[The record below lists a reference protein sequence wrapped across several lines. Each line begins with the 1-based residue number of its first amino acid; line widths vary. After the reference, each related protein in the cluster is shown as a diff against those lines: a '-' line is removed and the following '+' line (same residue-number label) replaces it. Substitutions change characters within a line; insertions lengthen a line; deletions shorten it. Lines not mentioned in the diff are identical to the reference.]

1 MKKILALLLAAMMV
15 IPMAA
20 CNQAQSD
27 GSTDGSTPSSST
39 PSGSTS
45 TAPTGDVEM
54 KYMTG
59 EELSEVLGQEGYLV
73 LDVRK
78 AADYETSHIPG
89 AVSADMDAAVNGDTE
104 AGIETMTAA
113 TEGVDDTIVLVC
125 YSGKKYAEKA
135 TSLMEQMGVAP
146 GNIFTLEGGQNGWAE
161 AGDAYTALLTS
172 GQTDAPEAPAASDK
186 LLTPDAL
193 EAMMAEQEVK
203 IFDLRD
209 AEDYEAGH
217 IPGAMNI
224 NNKEFE
230 NPDNP
235 VDGEIATVEQFE
247 ALMSSYGVTSDDVI
261 VTYASASKPQMA
273 PRLIW
278 TLQVY
283 GHTNTYLLD
292 GHYEQWE
299 QSGKEI
305 ETGAAPAVE
314 PSEYKVISADDHS
327 INVGK
332 DAVINKS
339 EDTVLLDARPT
350 AEYLGETVS
359 EGNARGGHIPGAVN
373 VPYMSTVDENGL
385 FYDVDYL
392 TDLYSSVGVTPDK
405 EIIVYCQRGHR
416 ASHSWFVL
424 EHILGYD
431 NVKVYDG
438 SMMEWSNL
446 MDQPIST
453 ESEVVVDTAAAGT
466 GSRSSF

>member
-1 MKKILALLLAAMMV
+1 MKKRSCISLLASL
-15 IPMAA
+15 MAVVLLA
-20 CNQAQSD
+20 TSCSTT
-27 GSTDGSTPSSST
+27 GSGSGSTP
-39 PSGSTS
+39 GTS
-45 TAPTGDVEM
+45 TTPQYITKEDLKADLEAG
-54 KYMTG
+54 G
-59 EELSEVLGQEGYLV
+59 EGYIV

-78 AADYETSHIPG
+78 AADYDADHIQG
-89 AVSADMDAAVNGDTE
+89 AYSADVDPTISSSD
-104 AGIETMTAA
+104 
-113 TEGVDDTIVLVC
+113 DDTSVANLKAALLEATGSETGEDDDKFVLVC
-125 YSGKKYAEKA
+125 YSGKKYAEAA
-135 TSLMEQMGVAP
+135 TRLLEGMGVASS
-146 GNIFTLEGGQNGWAE
+146 NLYTLEGGQNGWTE
-161 AGDAYTALLTS
+161 AGDAYTALMQS
-172 GQTDAPEAPAASDK
+172 GQTQTVSAKSEK
-186 LLTPDAL
+186 LLTPDML
-193 EAMMAEQEVK
+193 EQMMAEQEIK
-203 IFDLRD
+203 IFDLRS
-209 AEDYEAGH
+209 AEDFEAGH

-299 QSGKEI
+299 QAGKEI
-305 ETGAAPAVE
+305 ETGPNPTFE

-327 INVGK
+327 INVDK
-332 DAVINKS
+332 EAVINKA
-339 EDTVLLDARPT
+339 EGTVLLDARPT
-350 AEYLGETVS
+350 DDYTGASVAD
-359 EGNARGGHIPGAVN
+359 GNARGGHIPGAVD

-385 FYDVDYL
+385 FYDAEYL
-392 TDLYSSVGVTPDK
+392 TDLYSSVGVTADK

-416 ASHSWFVL
+416 ASHTWFVL
-424 EHILGYD
+424 EHILGFD

-453 ESEVVVDTAAAGT
+453 EPEVVVDVANVGAG
-466 GSRSSF
+466 SSSGAC

>member
-1 MKKILALLLAAMMV
+1 MKRKTLASLLAAL
-15 IPMAA
+15 MAFTLLA
-20 CNQAQSD
+20 TSCSNI
-27 GSTDGSTPSSST
+27 GGSSSSPEGESAT
-39 PSGSTS
+39 QYITREDLK
-45 TAPTGDVEM
+45 ADLD
-54 KYMTG
+54 KYI
-59 EELSEVLGQEGYLV
+59 L

-78 AADYETSHIPG
+78 AADYDAEHIQGAYSADVDSSVNGTDNETST
-89 AVSADMDAAVNGDTE
+89 ANLKAAVLE
-104 AGIETMTAA
+104 ATGSETGG
-113 TEGVDDTIVLVC
+113 EEDQFVLIC
-125 YSGKKYAEKA
+125 YSGQKYAQTA
-135 TSLMEQMGVAP
+135 TGLLEEMGVVA
-146 GNIFTLEGGQNGWAE
+146 GQIYTLEGGFNGWKE
-161 AGDAYTALLTS
+161 AGEEYTALVEHGNQAGNTT
-172 GQTDAPEAPAASDK
+172 GTTVTSDK
-186 LLTPDAL
+186 LLTPDSL
-193 EAMMAEQEVK
+193 ETLMAEQNVK
-203 IFDLRD
+203 IFDLRS

-230 NPDNP
+230 NPDSP

-247 ALMSSYGVTSDDVI
+247 ALMSSYGVTPDDVI

-299 QSGKEI
+299 QAGKEI
-305 ETGAAPAVE
+305 ETGSGPVVT
-314 PSEYKVISADDHS
+314 PTEYTVISPDDHS
-327 INVGK
+327 INVDK
-332 DAVINKS
+332 DAVINKA
-339 EDTVLLDARPT
+339 DGTVLLDARPT
-350 AEYLGETVS
+350 DEYLGETVS

-385 FYDVDYL
+385 FYDADYL
-392 TDLYSSVGVTPDK
+392 TELYSSVGATSDK

-416 ASHSWFVL
+416 ASHTWFVL

-453 ESEVVVDTAAAGT
+453 EAEQIADAAVAGEADGAT
-466 GSRSSF
+466 C

>member
-1 MKKILALLLAAMMV
+1 MKKHPCLSFVASLMAVLLLAS
-15 IPMAA
+15 A
-20 CNQAQSD
+20 CSNTTH
-27 GSTDGSTPSSST
+27 GSAPGSTPETGT
-39 PSGSTS
+39 PQYVTREDLKADIDAG
-45 TAPTGDVEM
+45 GD
-54 KYMTG
+54 
-59 EELSEVLGQEGYLV
+59 GYV
-73 LDVRK
+73 ILDVRK
-78 AADYETSHIPG
+78 AADYAQQHIQG
-89 AVSADMDAAVNGDTE
+89 AYSADVDPSISGSDDATSTANLKAAILE
-104 AGIETMTAA
+104 ATGSETGN
-113 TEGVDDTIVLVC
+113 EDDQFALVC

-172 GQTDAPEAPAASDK
+172 GQTDAPEAPATSDK

-327 INVGK
+327 INVDK

-466 GSRSSF
+466 GSSSSC